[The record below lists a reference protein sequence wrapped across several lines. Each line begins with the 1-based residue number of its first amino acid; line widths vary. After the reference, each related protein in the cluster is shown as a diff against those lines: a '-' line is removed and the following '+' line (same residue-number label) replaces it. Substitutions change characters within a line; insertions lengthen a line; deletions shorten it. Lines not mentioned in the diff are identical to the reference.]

1 MYLSISRSAIE
12 THGLA
17 VNLDHRRMRP
27 RRPTLKKS
35 NPTLDSVDSFKGSN
49 ESVFFFLNKILF

>member
-35 NPTLDSVDSFKGSN
+35 NATLDSVDSFKGSN
-49 ESVFFFLNKILF
+49 KSPVS